1 MLSKSVQ
8 SVIRDA
14 LMEAHRRRH
23 DMLTVEHVLYALT
36 NSMRGRILLEGSG
49 ASVAVLREQLEDFFN
64 RELEVVPLAGK
75 HEVAQ
80 TEGVQRVL
88 ERALG
93 HIRAAGRDTVELGDL
108 LISIMD
114 EEESYAHY
122 YLRKQ
127 GVERLDV
134 LTFVSHGMDE
144 GGGSRGVEQ
153 GGEGEEK
160 DAKADP
166 LAQYAVDLT
175 ARAREGKIDPLV
187 GRENELDRAVEVL
200 CRRRKN
206 NPLFVGDPGVGKTAL
221 AEGLALRI
229 VEGNVPEMF
238 SKARLFALD
247 MGLLLAGTR
256 YRGDFESRLKAVV
269 QRLKELP
276 EAILFIDEIHT
287 IVGAGSTSGG
297 SMDASNLLKPVL
309 ASGELR
315 CIGSTTYEEFRNH
328 FEKDRALAR
337 RFQRIDLTEPSPE
350 ECLAILQG
358 LEKRYADFHKVRYS
372 SAAVKAMVDLT
383 ARHVRDRLL
392 PDKAIDVMDE
402 SGAAVRLGRGVQK
415 AGGASAK
422 SGASGKKP
430 LPLVGVGD
438 VERIVARM
446 AGIPVRTVS
455 GTERNRL
462 ASLEKDLKGLVF
474 GQDAAIELTVRAIL
488 RARAGLGQEQ
498 RPAGAFLFYGPT
510 GVGKTEVARSL
521 AKLMGVEFLRYDMSE
536 YMEKHAVSRL
546 IGAPPGYVGFD
557 QGGLLTEA
565 VRKAPYSVV
574 LLDEVEKAHPDIFN
588 VLLQVM
594 DYATLT
600 DNTGRK
606 TDFSHVILI
615 MTSNA
620 GAFDMS
626 RPAMGFG
633 GATRQDAAH
642 KGLKAVENTFSP
654 EFRNRLDALVPF
666 GSLTEDMMLR
676 IVDKFMAEIV
686 ESLEQRH
693 VSLEL
698 GQKARQ
704 WLARKGFDP
713 VMGARPLRRLLRTEL
728 EDRLAHELLF
738 GSLAKGGSAR
748 LDLVDDALVLESVGA
763 KPARS
768 AAAAR
773 KKPVKAKTETADPAD
788 TKKVK
793 ADSKKKASGKS
804 KAASV
809 AERGSAAGPAR
820 GKPAKKSRKAD

>member
-809 AERGSAAGPAR
+809 VERGSAAGPAR

>member
-1 MLSKSVQ
+1 MLSKNVQ
-8 SVIRDA
+8 LVIRDA

-23 DMLTVEHVLYALT
+23 DLLTVEHVLFALT
-36 NSMRGRILLEGSG
+36 NSMKGRIILEGSG
-49 ASVAVLREQLEDFFN
+49 ASVPVLREQLEEFFSK
-64 RELEVVPLAGK
+64 ELETVSLAEK

-80 TEGVQRVL
+80 TDSVQRVL
-88 ERALG
+88 ERALE
-93 HIRAAGRDTVELGDL
+93 HIRSAGRDAVELGDL

-114 EEESYAHY
+114 EEESYAHF

-134 LTFVSHGMDE
+134 LTFISHGFDE
-144 GGGSRGVEQ
+144 GAGSRGVEA
-153 GGEGEEK
+153 GAESAENGE
-160 DAKADP
+160 AKADP
-166 LAQYAVDLT
+166 LAQYTVELT

-187 GRENELDRAVEVL
+187 GRVAELDRAVEVL

-229 VEGNVPEMF
+229 VEGNIPDMF
-238 SKARLFALD
+238 AKTKLYALD

-256 YRGDFESRLKAVV
+256 YRGDFEGRLKAVV
-269 QRLKELP
+269 QRLKEEP
-276 EAILFIDEIHT
+276 DCILFIDEIHT

-297 SMDASNLLKPVL
+297 SLDASNLLKPVL
-309 ASGELR
+309 ANGEIR
-315 CIGSTTYEEFRNH
+315 CIGSTTYEEYRNH

-337 RFQRIDLTEPSPE
+337 RFQRIDLTEPTAE
-350 ECLAILQG
+350 ECLGILEG
-358 LEKRYADFHKVRYS
+358 LEPRYAQYHHVRYS
-372 SAAVKAMVDLT
+372 PAALKAMVELT
-383 ARHVRDRLL
+383 SRHVRDRLL
-392 PDKAIDVMDE
+392 PDKAIDVLDE
-402 SGAAVRLGRGVQK
+402 TGAAVRLGRGVTP
-415 AGGASAK
+415 AAK
-422 SGASGKKP
+422 SGKKGKDA
-430 LPLVGVGD
+430 PLVGVPD

-455 GTERNRL
+455 GKERNKL
-462 ASLEKDLKGLVF
+462 ATLEKDLKGLVF
-474 GQDAAIELTVRAIL
+474 GQEKAIELTVRAIL

-521 AKLMGVEFLRYDMSE
+521 AKLLGVEFLRYDMSE
-536 YMEKHAVSRL
+536 YMEKHSVSRL

-557 QGGLLTEA
+557 QGGLMTEA

-620 GAFDMS
+620 GAFEMS

-633 GATRQDAAH
+633 GTAPRDAAH

-666 GSLTEDMMLR
+666 GSLTEPMMLR
-676 IVDKFMAEIV
+676 IVDKFVAEIRT
-686 ESLEQRH
+686 SLEHRG
-693 VSLEL
+693 VTLTLSDS
-698 GQKARQ
+698 ARK

-713 VMGARPLRRLLRTEL
+713 AMGARPLRRLLRTEL

-738 GSLAKGGSAR
+738 GALKKGGTAR
-748 LDLVDDALVLESVGA
+748 LGLKEDQLVLEHA
-763 KPARS
+763 
-768 AAAAR
+768 
-773 KKPVKAKTETADPAD
+773 
-788 TKKVK
+788 
-793 ADSKKKASGKS
+793 
-804 KAASV
+804 
-809 AERGSAAGPAR
+809 GSAA
-820 GKPAKKSRKAD
+820 KSRKPEPVDA

>member
-1 MLSKSVQ
+1 MLSKNVQ
-8 SVIRDA
+8 LVIRDA

-23 DMLTVEHVLYALT
+23 DLLTVEHVLFALT
-36 NSMRGRILLEGSG
+36 NSMKGRIILEGSG
-49 ASVAVLREQLEDFFN
+49 ASVPVLREQLEEFFN
-64 RELEVVPLAGK
+64 KELETVSLAEK

-80 TEGVQRVL
+80 TDSVQRVL
-88 ERALG
+88 ERALA
-93 HIRAAGRDTVELGDL
+93 HIRSAGRDAVELGDL

-114 EEESYAHY
+114 EEESYAHF

-134 LTFVSHGMDE
+134 LTFISHGFDE
-144 GGGSRGVEQ
+144 GAGSRGVEA
-153 GGEGEEK
+153 GAEAGENGE
-160 DAKADP
+160 AKPDP
-166 LAQYAVDLT
+166 LAQYTVELT

-187 GRENELDRAVEVL
+187 GRVAELDRAVEVL

-229 VEGNVPEMF
+229 VEGNIPDMF
-238 SKARLFALD
+238 AKTKLYALD

-256 YRGDFESRLKAVV
+256 YRGDFEGRLKAVV
-269 QRLKELP
+269 QRLKEEP
-276 EAILFIDEIHT
+276 DCILFIDEIHT

-297 SMDASNLLKPVL
+297 SLDASNLLKPVL
-309 ASGELR
+309 ANGEIR
-315 CIGSTTYEEFRNH
+315 CIGSTTYEEYRNH

-337 RFQRIDLTEPSPE
+337 RFQRIDLNEPTAE
-350 ECLAILQG
+350 ECLGILEG
-358 LEKRYADFHKVRYS
+358 LEPHYAKYHHVRYS
-372 SAAVKAMVDLT
+372 PAALKAMVELT
-383 ARHVRDRLL
+383 TRHVRDRLL
-392 PDKAIDVMDE
+392 PDKAIDVLDE
-402 SGAAVRLGRGVQK
+402 TGAAVRLGRGVTPAAK
-415 AGGASAK
+415 AGKK
-422 SGASGKKP
+422 SKDA
-430 LPLVGVGD
+430 PLVGVPD

-455 GTERNRL
+455 GKERNKL
-462 ASLEKDLKGLVF
+462 ATLEKDLKNLVF
-474 GQDAAIELTVRAIL
+474 GQEKAIELTVRAIL

-536 YMEKHAVSRL
+536 YMEKHSVSRL

-557 QGGLLTEA
+557 QGGLMTEA

-574 LLDEVEKAHPDIFN
+574 LLDEVENAHPDIFN

-620 GAFDMS
+620 GAFEMS

-633 GATRQDAAH
+633 GTAPQDAAH

-666 GSLTEDMMLR
+666 GSRTEPMMLR
-676 IVDKFMAEIV
+676 IVDKFVAEIRT
-686 ESLEQRH
+686 SLEHRG
-693 VSLEL
+693 VTLTLSES
-698 GQKARQ
+698 ARK

-713 VMGARPLRRLLRTEL
+713 AMGARPLQRLLRTEL

-738 GSLAKGGSAR
+738 GALKKGGTAK
-748 LDLVDDALVLESVGA
+748 LGLKDDELVLEHAGIAA
-763 KPARS
+763 KNR
-768 AAAAR
+768 
-773 KKPVKAKTETADPAD
+773 KPVPVDA
-788 TKKVK
+788 
-793 ADSKKKASGKS
+793 
-804 KAASV
+804 
-809 AERGSAAGPAR
+809 
-820 GKPAKKSRKAD
+820 

>member
-1 MLSKSVQ
+1 MLSKNVQ
-8 SVIRDA
+8 LVIRDA

-23 DMLTVEHVLYALT
+23 DLLTVEHVLFALT
-36 NSMRGRILLEGSG
+36 NSMKGRIILEGSG
-49 ASVAVLREQLEDFFN
+49 ASVPVLREQLEEFFN
-64 RELEVVPLAGK
+64 KELETVSLAEK

-80 TEGVQRVL
+80 TDSVQRVL
-88 ERALG
+88 ERALA
-93 HIRAAGRDTVELGDL
+93 HIRSAGRDAVELGDL

-114 EEESYAHY
+114 EEESYAHF

-134 LTFVSHGMDE
+134 LTFISHGFDE
-144 GGGSRGVEQ
+144 GAGSRGVEA
-153 GGEGEEK
+153 GAEAGENGE
-160 DAKADP
+160 AKPDP
-166 LAQYAVDLT
+166 LAQYTVELT

-187 GRENELDRAVEVL
+187 GRVAELDRAVEVL

-229 VEGNVPEMF
+229 VEGNIPDMF
-238 SKARLFALD
+238 AKTKLYALD
-247 MGLLLAGTR
+247 RGLLLAGTR
-256 YRGDFESRLKAVV
+256 YRGDFEGRLKAVV
-269 QRLKELP
+269 QRLKEEP
-276 EAILFIDEIHT
+276 DCILFIDEIHT

-297 SMDASNLLKPVL
+297 SLDASNLLKPVL
-309 ASGELR
+309 ANGEIR
-315 CIGSTTYEEFRNH
+315 CIGSTTYEEYRNH

-337 RFQRIDLTEPSPE
+337 RFQRIDLTEPTAE
-350 ECLAILQG
+350 ECLGILEG
-358 LEKRYADFHKVRYS
+358 LEPHYAKYHHVRYS
-372 SAAVKAMVDLT
+372 PAALKAMVELT
-383 ARHVRDRLL
+383 TRHVRDRLL
-392 PDKAIDVMDE
+392 PDKAIDVLDE
-402 SGAAVRLGRGVQK
+402 TGAAVRLGRGVTPAAK
-415 AGGASAK
+415 AGKK
-422 SGASGKKP
+422 SKDA
-430 LPLVGVGD
+430 PLVGVPD

-455 GTERNRL
+455 GKERNKL
-462 ASLEKDLKGLVF
+462 ATLEKDLKNLVF
-474 GQDAAIELTVRAIL
+474 GQEKAIELTVRAIL

-536 YMEKHAVSRL
+536 YMEKHSVSRL

-557 QGGLLTEA
+557 QGGLMTEA

-620 GAFDMS
+620 GAFEMS

-633 GATRQDAAH
+633 GTAPQDAAH

-666 GSLTEDMMLR
+666 GSLTEPMMLR
-676 IVDKFMAEIV
+676 IVDKFVAEIRT
-686 ESLEQRH
+686 SLEHRG
-693 VSLEL
+693 VTLTLSES
-698 GQKARQ
+698 ARK

-713 VMGARPLRRLLRTEL
+713 AMGARPLRRLLRTEL

-738 GSLAKGGSAR
+738 GALKKGGTAK
-748 LDLVDDALVLESVGA
+748 LGLKDDELVLEHAGIAA
-763 KPARS
+763 KNR
-768 AAAAR
+768 
-773 KKPVKAKTETADPAD
+773 KPVPVDA
-788 TKKVK
+788 
-793 ADSKKKASGKS
+793 
-804 KAASV
+804 
-809 AERGSAAGPAR
+809 
-820 GKPAKKSRKAD
+820 